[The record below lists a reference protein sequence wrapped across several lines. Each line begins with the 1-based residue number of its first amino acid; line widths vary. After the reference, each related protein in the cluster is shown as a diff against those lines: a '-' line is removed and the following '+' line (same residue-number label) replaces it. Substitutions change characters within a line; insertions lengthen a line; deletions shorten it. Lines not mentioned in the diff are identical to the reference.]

1 VIRSRRLPLPLLAV
15 LGVTLVAGFAWA
27 LAVPAL
33 QGADEGA
40 HFAYVQK
47 IADAHTIPWPRKEY
61 GLLQAEFAPS
71 VSTEQSTAWIWA
83 GLEQLRGNR
92 AAKPLWTKEDERIW
106 AEQDAKL
113 TPADRRD
120 GQGSQA
126 FRNPPVYYLSAAIP
140 YELVGGSFF
149 DRLYAIRI
157 YNVALLLATVALT
170 WLLAGEL
177 FARRREFQTVAAG
190 AVALQPVLLDTT
202 TRVTPDALLIPLSAA
217 VLYLMVRI
225 VRRGPTPRLSVLLAL
240 ATIAACFTQGRAI
253 GFVPPVLFAFGL
265 AFYRRYPDRLPRA
278 PGRRLAAALW
288 GGAVV
293 VVAVLSALWAT
304 RFAVGQLGGFWSYLW
319 QFYLPPLPGM
329 SDPVG
334 PHWTATN
341 VYLDRFFGT
350 FVQFEV
356 AFPRNLL
363 DAIRVLVDVGLV
375 LLVVSAWRHRD
386 ALRERRDVFVTLL
399 VAAVLVVLSLH
410 AASFHALIGNPSDPV
425 FTGRYLLML
434 IPLYGIA
441 IAAALAGLPGRL
453 RAGASGAV
461 LAGLFLL
468 QISAFGLVVAR
479 FYA

>member
-61 GLLQAEFAPS
+61 GLLQSGFFPS
-71 VSTEQSTAWIWA
+71 VSTEQSTAWTWA
-83 GLEQLRGNR
+83 GLEMLRGNQ

-106 AEQDAKL
+106 AEQNAKL

-126 FRNPPVYYLSAAIP
+126 FRNPPVYYLTAAVP
-140 YELVGGSFF
+140 YKIVGGSFF
-149 DRLYAIRI
+149 DRLFAIRI

-177 FARRREFQTVAAG
+177 FARRREFQTVAAA
-190 AVALQPVLLDTT
+190 AVALQPVLLDTM
-202 TRVTPDALLIPLSAA
+202 TRVTPDALLIPLSSA
-217 VLYLMVRI
+217 VLYLMVLV
-225 VRRGPTPRLSVLLAL
+225 VRRGPTLRLSALLVAATVL
-240 ATIAACFTQGRAI
+240 ACFTQGRAI
-253 GFVPPVLFAFGL
+253 GLVPPVLFAFGL
-265 AFYRRYPDRLPRA
+265 ALYRRYPDRLPRA
-278 PGRRLAAALW
+278 PGRVGSAVLW
-288 GGAVV
+288 VGAIVG
-293 VVAVLSALWAT
+293 VAVLSALWAT
-304 RFAVGQLGGFWSYLW
+304 RFAIGQLGGFWSYLW

-356 AFPRNLL
+356 ALPTNLL
-363 DAIRVLVDVGLV
+363 DGLRAIIYVGLV
-375 LLVVSAWRHRD
+375 AMIVSAVRHRD
-386 ALRERRDVFVTLL
+386 ALRERRDVVVTLL
-399 VAAVLVVLSLH
+399 VASVLVVLSLH
-410 AASFHALIGNPSDPV
+410 AASFHALLANPADPV

-434 IPLYGIA
+434 IPLYGIGV
-441 IAAALAGLPGRL
+441 AAALTGLPGRL